1 MPEPL
6 TNRHSFDLLSQ
17 YFGQR
22 PDMGLGKRVRD
33 CVLEPSN
40 PFDSK
45 SLRSPKRCF
54 VLLVLLAASGL
65 CCFLYFNGLW

>member
-6 TNRHSFDLLSQ
+6 STKHSLDLLSQ
-17 YFGQR
+17 YLRRR
-22 PDMGLGKRVRD
+22 PDIGLGKRLRD

-45 SLRSPKRCF
+45 SMRSPKRWF
-54 VLLVLLAASGL
+54 VLLVLLAASGF